1 MIAPAAEAGSI
12 VAASRSLPNGERGQA
27 TLELALC
34 LPLVAFVL
42 AAVVEAGLLVGDQV
56 RLWHAAREAARS
68 AVVDPDPDAPRRA
81 VMEAGLE
88 GAKVSVTP
96 SATARSAGEPLTVRL
111 SLRPGGRTPLV
122 GTLFSSVE
130 LHADATM
137 RIELP

>member
-1 MIAPAAEAGSI
+1 MNRFFGRIPSAD
-12 VAASRSLPNGERGQA
+12 GERGQA

-42 AAVVEAGLLVGDQV
+42 AAVTETGLLVGDQV

-68 AVVDPDPDAPRRA
+68 AVVDPNPEAPRRVVA
-81 VMEAGLE
+81 RAGLE
-88 GAKVSVTP
+88 DAEVSVTP
-96 SATARSAGEPLTVRL
+96 SGAARSAGEPLTVRL
-111 SLRPGGRTPLV
+111 SLRPGGATPLV
-122 GTLFSSVE
+122 GRLFSSIE

>member
-1 MIAPAAEAGSI
+1 M
-12 VAASRSLPNGERGQA
+12 RRLPTGERGQA

-42 AAVVEAGLLVGDQV
+42 AAVTETGLLVGDQV
-56 RLWHAAREAARS
+56 RLWHAAREAARE
-68 AVVDPDPDAPRRA
+68 AVVDPDPDAARRA
-81 VMEAGLE
+81 VERAGLD
-88 GAKVSVTP
+88 GAEVSVAP
-96 SATARSAGEPLTVRL
+96 RGTARSAGEPLIVRL

-122 GTLFSSVE
+122 GMLFSSVE

>member
-1 MIAPAAEAGSI
+1 MYSFIHRVPRAD
-12 VAASRSLPNGERGQA
+12 RERGQA

-42 AAVVEAGLLVGDQV
+42 AAVTETGLLVGDQM

-68 AVVDPDPDAPRRA
+68 AVVDPDPDAARRA
-81 VMEAGLE
+81 VAGAGLE
-88 GAKVSVTP
+88 NAEVSVTP
-96 SATARSAGEPLTVRL
+96 SGAARSAGEPLTVRL
-111 SLRPGGRTPLV
+111 SLQPGGTTPLV
-122 GTLFSSVE
+122 GRLFSSIE

>member
-1 MIAPAAEAGSI
+1 MKTFRRSAP
-12 VAASRSLPNGERGQA
+12 LPAGERGQA

-42 AAVVEAGLLVGDQV
+42 AAVTETGLLVGDQL

-68 AVVDPDPDAPRRA
+68 AVVDPDPDAARRA
-81 VMEAGLE
+81 VAL
-88 GAKVSVTP
+88 AALDDVDVSVTP
-96 SATARSAGEPLTVRL
+96 SGAARSAGEPLTVRL

-122 GTLFSSVE
+122 GKLFSSIE